1 MDSVS
6 FNKQIA
12 CELGKENRWGG
23 TGDKLEGRDW
33 EVDFIRTH
41 YIHMGNSQLKKKE
54 NLDNHEAKN

>member
-1 MDSVS
+1 M
-6 FNKQIA
+6 N
-12 CELGKENRWGG
+12 LGRKIDGGG